1 VKAGLSLVE
10 VLVTLGVLGILLGF
24 GFTLLTPP
32 ESRLFTEELKSF
44 LEQSR
49 FEAVKR
55 QYPIAVVWDANTKIF
70 TASVYPSD
78 TTVGCTSSTGAIMV
92 ALSSLELAKFPRLS
106 LSKNDLQTG
115 VVWLP
120 NGFLK
125 TCSGTDFSLT
135 LTPFG
140 GIE

>member
-1 VKAGLSLVE
+1 
-10 VLVTLGVLGILLGF
+10 
-24 GFTLLTPP
+24 
-32 ESRLFTEELKSF
+32 
-44 LEQSR
+44 
-49 FEAVKR
+49 
-55 QYPIAVVWDANTKIF
+55 
-70 TASVYPSD
+70 
-78 TTVGCTSSTGAIMV
+78 MV

-125 TCSGTDFSLT
+125 TCSGTDFSQELRVTAQSTRGAVLNLT